1 MNPSQMNTTQLKEF
15 VQLGQAAY
23 AAFPSAPS
31 TSSTIVSLTAA
42 PNGPFAEGEAQQF
55 TERYSVLT
63 QSSELD
69 PSGFSATV
77 FQDKAN
83 PNRVILIEEAPD
95 EVCRAFFRGK

>member
-1 MNPSQMNTTQLKEF
+1 MNTTQLKEF

-23 AAFPSAPS
+23 AFFAGKTMTEA
-31 TSSTIVSLTAA
+31 LTAA